1 MHWLDKLLIFMA
13 SLILVVVGLTSLLT
27 GLGIDLK
34 QSLIDLYV
42 NMQNTESGLIWS
54 VTLGG
59 LFIIIGFYL
68 AGRWLG
74 NAKSEDNIIL
84 IDTEL
89 GSIRISDKVIKAYAE
104 RAAKTIEG
112 VVDVKTNVKNTS
124 EGLNIYLN
132 LTTKADVKTSDI
144 AKVIQERVL
153 DYVADKVG
161 TKVAKVEVNIIGIDV
176 QPKSRLN

>member
-1 MHWLDKLLIFMA
+1 MHWLDKLLIFLA
-13 SLILVVVGLTSLLT
+13 SLVLVVVGITALLT
-27 GLGIDLK
+27 GLGIDFK
-34 QSLIDLYV
+34 QPLIDLYE
-42 NMQNTESGLIWS
+42 NMQNTGAGLIWS

-74 NAKSEDNIIL
+74 NAKSDDNFIL
-84 IDTEL
+84 TDTEF
-89 GSIRISDKVIKAYAE
+89 GNIRISDKVIKAYAD

-112 VVDVKTNVKNTS
+112 VVDVKTSVKNTA
-124 EGLNIYLN
+124 EGINIFLE

-153 DYVADKVG
+153 EYVADTVG
-161 TKVAKVEVNIIGIDV
+161 TKVATVEVNITGIEA
-176 QPKSRLN
+176 QPKPRLN